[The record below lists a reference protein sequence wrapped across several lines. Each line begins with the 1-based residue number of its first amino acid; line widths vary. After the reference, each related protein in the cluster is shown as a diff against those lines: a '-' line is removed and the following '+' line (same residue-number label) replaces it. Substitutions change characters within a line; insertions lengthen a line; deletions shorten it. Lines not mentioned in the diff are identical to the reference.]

1 MSAIGAHGMAQL
13 RSVKGMNDHF
23 GDQAAGMA
31 VIEATARALAIR
43 CGAQEVRTPILEPKA
58 LFVRGVGEGTDI
70 VGKEMY
76 AFTDRDGSELVLRP
90 EATAAV
96 ARMLVQ
102 HGLTRSEP
110 KGRYFYCGPMFRR
123 ERPQKGRYRQFH
135 QIGVEFMGDAH
146 PSCDV
151 EVMALAHALLT
162 DLGLDDVV
170 IEVGS
175 VGCPA
180 CRPTYRQV
188 LVDFLTDRLEAL
200 CSTCCE
206 RTATNPMRVLD
217 CKVAGCR
224 ELLQSAPLP
233 LDHLCAECDDHQRA
247 VGEGLAAIGVPF
259 TVNDRLVRGLD
270 YYRRTVFEAVTGA
283 LGAQAAVI
291 AGGRYDGLLSQ
302 FGGPDAPAVGFA
314 AGTERLLLL
323 AEAAGHA
330 AQVARPD
337 LGLVQGPGA
346 AASDLLPLLIGCRA
360 AGLITVAD
368 LSGRSV
374 KAQMKALNRAGVRH
388 LIVVGEDEIESGRA
402 LVRRTHGEDLGE
414 QPLDPDALAA
424 AL

>member
-1 MSAIGAHGMAQL
+1 MSQV
-13 RSVKGMNDHF
+13 RSVKGMNDLF
-23 GDQAAGMA
+23 GDQAAGMVAIEEAARSLA
-31 VIEATARALAIR
+31 VRY
-43 CGAQEVRTPILEPKA
+43 GAQEVRTPILEAKA

-76 AFTDRDGSELVLRP
+76 AFTDRDGSDLVLRP

-110 KGRYFYCGPMFRR
+110 KGRYFYSGPMFRR

-135 QIGVEFMGDAH
+135 QIGVEFMGEAH

-175 VGCPA
+175 VGCPT
-180 CRPTYRQV
+180 CRPTYREV
-188 LVDFLTDRLEAL
+188 LVAFLSERQEAL

-206 RTATNPMRVLD
+206 RTQSNPMRVLD
-217 CKVAGCR
+217 CKVSSCQ
-224 ELLQSAPLP
+224 ELLQDAPVP
-233 LDHLCAECDDHQRA
+233 LSHLCTGCDEHQTA
-247 VGEGLAAIGVPF
+247 VGAGLDALGVPF
-259 TVNDRLVRGLD
+259 KVNDRLVRGLD

-291 AGGRYDGLLSQ
+291 AGGRYDGLLAQ

-323 AEAAGHA
+323 AEASHKA
-330 AQVARPD
+330 APVARAD
-337 LGLVQGPGA
+337 LGIVQGPGA
-346 AASDLLPLLIGCRA
+346 LAEAILPLLTGCRA
-360 AGLITVAD
+360 AGLVTLAD

-374 KAQMKALNRAGVRH
+374 KAQMKWLNRCGVRH
-388 LIVVGEDEIESGRA
+388 LIVLGENELESGRA
-402 LVRRTHGEDLGE
+402 LVRSQSEADVGE
-414 QPLDPDALAA
+414 QALDPKVLAA
-424 AL
+424 ALC